1 MLYNTGLTLGLSV
14 RDIDIMTVGELL
26 DLLLYRANQ
35 ADKQKKQEED
45 HTQKATQADYDAF

>member
-35 ADKQKKQEED
+35 AAQKKEQEED

>member
-35 ADKQKKQEED
+35 AAQKKEREED